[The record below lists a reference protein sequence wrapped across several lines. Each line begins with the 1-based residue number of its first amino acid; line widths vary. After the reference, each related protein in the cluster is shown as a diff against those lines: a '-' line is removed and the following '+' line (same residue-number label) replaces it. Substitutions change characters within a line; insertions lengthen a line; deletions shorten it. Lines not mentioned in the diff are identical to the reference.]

1 MHVSNR
7 INIPINTGD
16 RVMSACRSQQ
26 KFQASSLKV
35 RTLGNEYV
43 RAKDDSVIRQKLSLI
58 LKELSSQIAWL
69 SEQNVELMRKLEK

>member
-1 MHVSNR
+1 
-7 INIPINTGD
+7 
-16 RVMSACRSQQ
+16 MSACRSQQ